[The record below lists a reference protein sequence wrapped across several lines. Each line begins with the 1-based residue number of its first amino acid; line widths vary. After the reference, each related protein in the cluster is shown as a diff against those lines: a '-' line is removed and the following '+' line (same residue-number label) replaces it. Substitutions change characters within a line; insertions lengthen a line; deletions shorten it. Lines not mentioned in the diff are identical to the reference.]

1 MKRLIDKLHQ
11 EQMLTAEEFHRL
23 LANRSEETDQYAREL
38 ANQVR
43 QEVYGNKIYVRGLIE
58 FTNYCKN
65 DCYYC
70 GIRRSN
76 QNAQRYRLTEE
87 DILECC
93 RQGYELGFRTFVLQ
107 GGEDG
112 FFTDDRIVQIV
123 RKIKEQY
130 PDCAQTLSIGEKSEE
145 SYRAYREAGAD
156 RYLLRH
162 ETADPRHYM
171 RLHPLAFFPTAGK
184 APVNA
189 AAQAAA
195 KRLSVD
201 YRVRSTARDGLY
213 SWAVQ
218 QGIPALLIERGG
230 QGLWS
235 QPEVNACK
243 ADVLALMQ
251 HLGILPGG
259 TENRKQQEIVEASY
273 VEAEA
278 EGFWYPL
285 VTVNQSVRK
294 GDSLG
299 RLESLTGEV
308 RAEFDGIVLYHTTA
322 LGVRA
327 GEVLITYGHL

>member
-1 MKRLIDKLHQ
+1 MPGSRKQ
-11 EQMLTAEEFHRL
+11 GA
-23 LANRSEETDQYAREL
+23 AS
-38 ANQVR
+38 
-43 QEVYGNKIYVRGLIE
+43 
-58 FTNYCKN
+58 
-65 DCYYC
+65 
-70 GIRRSN
+70 GIRMLSRWTAVCLCGADPGQDAGGHGRSPRLRVCG
-76 QNAQRYRLTEE
+76 RYRLCARLAAGAGSSGACPGTSS
-87 DILECC
+87 CC
-93 RQGYELGFRTFVLQ
+93 RWQIRTVFMP
-107 GGEDG
+107 GPSRWCPEDG
-112 FFTDDRIVQIV
+112 VNLNRAFPGDQ
-123 RKIKEQY
+123 KWK
-130 PDCAQTLSIGEKSEE
+130 PWSIGWPSLWRMALYPVADFLADLH
-145 SYRAYREAGAD
+145 SGDCNEA
-156 RYLLRH
+156 
-162 ETADPRHYM
+162 
-171 RLHPLAFFPTAGK
+171 LHPLVFFPTAGK
-184 APVNA
+184 ETVNA
-189 AAQAAA
+189 GRTGGGQDAVCS
-195 KRLSVD
+195 LSGALHCQE
-201 YRVRSTARDGLY
+201 RACTAGRC
-213 SWAVQ
+213 SR
-218 QGIPALLIERGG
+218 GIPALLIERGG

-308 RAEFDGIVLYHTTA
+308 IQEVRAEFDGIVLYHTTA